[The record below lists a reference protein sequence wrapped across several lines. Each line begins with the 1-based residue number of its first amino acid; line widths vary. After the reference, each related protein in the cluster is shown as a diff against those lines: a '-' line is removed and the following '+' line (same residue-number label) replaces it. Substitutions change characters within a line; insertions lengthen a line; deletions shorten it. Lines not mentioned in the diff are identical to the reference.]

1 MLGKQDGYPGDKS
14 IRPDICNVSS
24 NLRPDLVKYDT
35 KINSVNMVDMK
46 VPFHGSDFTK
56 VNKDNLDK
64 YSSIQKQIEEKNWT
78 ATLQTCIIACT
89 GLIPK
94 KSVEAVMSLGF
105 NSKSAKST
113 LAEMSIQVIKG
124 SYKLYSTLGHRH

>member
-1 MLGKQDGYPGDKS
+1 
-14 IRPDICNVSS
+14 
-24 NLRPDLVKYDT
+24 
-35 KINSVNMVDMK
+35 MVDMK